1 MCHNISIGSDG
12 WVPVSSWLFNP
23 LDSPDFAWRTKNFFW
38 CKLIVQKVGMQVK
51 VKILSTITNDYVQ
64 LGEERRNGLIQ
75 QPISSLLPSSMRFF
89 WDILSIV
96 REQSSD
102 PVEVS

>member
-1 MCHNISIGSDG
+1 MIS
-12 WVPVSSWLFNP
+12 VS
-23 LDSPDFAWRTKNFFW
+23 
-38 CKLIVQKVGMQVK
+38 
-51 VKILSTITNDYVQ
+51 YVQ

-75 QPISSLLPSSMRFF
+75 QPTPSLLPSSMRFF

-102 PVEVS
+102 PVEAS